1 MGSKGGGGVRTRG
14 GCVARVARVPASA
27 RGQTTN
33 AGRSPLSL
41 SFSLSHSLSL
51 SLVQME
57 KTHAYTHTLSLYLL
71 SLLLYF
77 CPSPLPSQDLKI
89 HSGGNTREIHLKQR
103 GKEED
108 RGERVRVSEGG
119 K

>member
-1 MGSKGGGGVRTRG
+1 MAGFERGVAASHALPECLR
-14 GCVARVARVPASA
+14 APADK
-27 RGQTTN
+27 QQMP
-33 AGRSPLSL
+33 AGLLSL
-41 SFSLSHSLSL
+41 FLSPSLTLSL